1 MRYGH
6 AEQYEQQIGPLDR
19 LHKQLQ
25 EKGIEVPAVSLY
37 TDFVSQDERQSEQN
51 VLKALNAARQLHS
64 PLIRVF
70 AGNLPSHRTSPEK
83 WQSAVGHFQKAARLA
98 DDYEVNIGLEIH
110 YDTYADTPEAA
121 LAFLE
126 DVGHPPAPHDF

>member
-1 MRYGH
+1 MWYGH

-70 AGNLPSHRTSPEK
+70 AGNFLRTGHHRKSGRAPSANFRRQPGWRMTMRSISDLRFITIRMQIRRK
-83 WQSAVGHFQKAARLA
+83 QRWRF
-98 DDYEVNIGLEIH
+98 
-110 YDTYADTPEAA
+110 
-121 LAFLE
+121 
-126 DVGHPPAPHDF
+126 